1 MDVCNCCGVVNQVA
15 IDSTI
20 MIRPEEVCPLVASLI
35 ELLIYAVGFDDGVP
49 LVSDYV
55 SVNVIGAGY

>member
-1 MDVCNCCGVVNQVA
+1 
-15 IDSTI
+15 